1 MFHVKHCAASEN
13 DSIWDVS
20 LIHTPVENAAT
31 HTARSIQQKLTKPH
45 SYPQCLFSDAEVPE
59 NNVENVVNVDAAGEA
74 AQGACSKPQFLG
86 KKIFAV

>member
-13 DSIWDVS
+13 ASIRDVPFDPHPCGKCGHPYS
-20 LIHTPVENAAT
+20 RPML
-31 HTARSIQQKLTKPH
+31 RKLANPH
-45 SYPQCLFSDAEVPE
+45 SYPQRLFSDAEVPE
-59 NNVENVVNVDAAGEA
+59 NNVENVINVDAAGEA